1 VSERCA
7 YCGGE
12 DPLAHHAT
20 GRDPQ
25 LRYLDPN
32 LTIPLCHDHHQLV
45 HDDLRAAG
53 VDDPQTRAA
62 VRLSFIECVEVRL
75 RRLAVAIGRLA
86 GKLPGAT
93 FLAQLAERFKGW
105 ADELSWDLAARDS
118 RDPGWRTDPRFY
130 PA

>member
-1 VSERCA
+1 MSERCA
-7 YCGGE
+7 YCGGKH
-12 DPLAHHAT
+12 PLTHHAT
-20 GRDPQ
+20 GRDHQ
-25 LRYLDPN
+25 LRYLDPS

-62 VRLSFIECVEVRL
+62 IRLSFVERVEVRL

-86 GKLPGAT
+86 SMFPGVT
-93 FLAQLAERFKGW
+93 FLAHLAERLKRW
-105 ADELSWDLAARDS
+105 ADELSWDLAARDA